1 MALETELATYQ
12 RELPKLLA
20 QEGRFAV
27 IGGEDVIGAYDT
39 YHDALQAGY
48 EKRGLQPFLVKRI
61 QAVEEVQWFSR
72 DIRPCH
78 I

>member
-1 MALETELATYQ
+1 MALERELATYQ
-12 RELPKLLA
+12 RELPMLLA

-27 IGGEDVIGAYDT
+27 IAGDEVLGMYDT

-48 EKRGLQPFLVKRI
+48 EKRGFEPFLVKRI
-61 QAVEEVQWFSR
+61 SAVEEVHWFSR

-78 I
+78 T